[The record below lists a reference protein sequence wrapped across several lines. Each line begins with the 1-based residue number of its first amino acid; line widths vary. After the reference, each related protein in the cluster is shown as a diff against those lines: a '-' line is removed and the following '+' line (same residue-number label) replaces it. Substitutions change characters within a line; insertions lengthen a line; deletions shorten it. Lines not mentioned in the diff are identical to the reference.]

1 MKVILEE
8 RDEARKKFDILKKDM
23 VNLKKQMDKDQK
35 DMLARQ
41 AEELEKL
48 KVDIRNKQVQ
58 EEERREI
65 NTLKSQLAALTAK
78 LGETQASKAGPE
90 TINPFASQPNYN
102 QGQN

>member
-1 MKVILEE
+1 MSLAEAESKMKVILEE

-48 KVDIRNKQVQ
+48 KVDIRNKQV
-58 EEERREI
+58 
-65 NTLKSQLAALTAK
+65 
-78 LGETQASKAGPE
+78 
-90 TINPFASQPNYN
+90 
-102 QGQN
+102 